1 MRRTSVVR
9 FLTSLIV
16 ASFALTGPLAPLAH
30 AQEPAQPVEA
40 APTDAAPV
48 QPGPAETG
56 TAEAAPPAPAPP
68 ALVPPAPAQPALVQA
83 APTPPPAAQPVAP
96 APVQPAPPAPAAAQ
110 PAQPMQ
116 PDLFQETLKGQ
127 RASDKSQWLYNT
139 EAVFVSIF
147 MVPGRAITCAAGT
160 IVGVSLL
167 GISLGSG
174 YRAATNIFHEGCGG
188 KWIVTGDDLRPDT
201 PSSVV
206 VTDPVR

>member
-9 FLTSLIV
+9 FLTLLIV

-40 APTDAAPV
+40 A
-48 QPGPAETG
+48 QPAPAESG
-56 TAEAAPPAPAPP
+56 SAEAAPRPPAPP
-68 ALVPPAPAQPALVQA
+68 ALVPPAPAQPAIVQA
-83 APTPPPAAQPVAP
+83 TPTPPPAAQPVAP
-96 APVQPAPPAPAAAQ
+96 APVQPAPAAAQ

-139 EAVFVSIF
+139 EAIFVSIF

-160 IVGVSLL
+160 VVGVGLL

>member
-9 FLTSLIV
+9 FLTLLIV
-16 ASFALTGPLAPLAH
+16 ASFALTGPLAPLVH
-30 AQEPAQPVEA
+30 AQEPAQPVEGA
-40 APTDAAPV
+40 
-48 QPGPAETG
+48 QPAPAESG
-56 TAEAAPPAPAPP
+56 TAEAAPRPPAPP
-68 ALVPPAPAQPALVQA
+68 ALVPPAPAQPAIVQA
-83 APTPPPAAQPVAP
+83 TPTPPPAAQPVAP
-96 APVQPAPPAPAAAQ
+96 APVQPAPAAAQ

-139 EAVFVSIF
+139 EAIFVSIF

-160 IVGVSLL
+160 VVGVGLL

>member
-9 FLTSLIV
+9 FLTLLIV

-30 AQEPAQPVEA
+30 AQEPAPPVEA
-40 APTDAAPV
+40 A
-48 QPGPAETG
+48 QPAPAESG
-56 TAEAAPPAPAPP
+56 TAEAAPRPPAPP
-68 ALVPPAPAQPALVQA
+68 ALVPPAPAQPAIVQA
-83 APTPPPAAQPVAP
+83 TPTPPPAAQPVAP
-96 APVQPAPPAPAAAQ
+96 APVQPAPGAAQ

-139 EAVFVSIF
+139 EAIFVSIF

-160 IVGVSLL
+160 VVGVGLL